1 MKKRKIES
9 LEKRVTPSEDETIW
23 LIPHFFLKG
32 TEAPVFPS
40 EEEQVA
46 EARARGETYIVV
58 TVAVECP

>member
-1 MKKRKIES
+1 MKRKIET
-9 LEKRVTPSEDETIW
+9 LEKRVTPNEDETIW
-23 LIPHFFLKG
+23 VIPHFFLKG

-46 EARARGETYIVV
+46 EARARGETHIVV